1 MANGG
6 GITFKFEQDNVQN
19 ILKRR
24 GLESGGFVQPYVDSE
39 VMRYMEDYMP
49 RLSGHMIDQMIIPT
63 VIGSGEVVV
72 ETPYARLRSKIA
84 KSPPESSGPNRGP
97 HFFERMKA
105 DHADDILNGAAKL
118 SGGKAEK

>member
-6 GITFKFEQDNVQN
+6 GVTFKFEQDSVQN

-24 GLESGGFVQPYVDSE
+24 GLENGGFAQQYVDSE
-39 VMRYMEDYMP
+39 VMRCMEPRMP
-49 RLSGHMIDQMIIPT
+49 WLSGNMVKQMIIPT
-63 VIGSGEVVV
+63 VIGSGEVDVN
-72 ETPYARLRSKIA
+72 TPYAHARSISARKNGLR
-84 KSPPESSGPNRGP
+84 GD

-105 DHADDILNGAAKL
+105 DCREDILNGAAKL

>member
-6 GITFKFEQDNVQN
+6 GVTFKFEQDSVQN

-24 GLESGGFVQPYVDSE
+24 GLESGGFVQQYVDSE
-39 VMRYMEDYMP
+39 VMRYMEPYMP
-49 RLSGHMIDQMIIPT
+49 RLSGNMIKQMIIPT
-63 VIGSGEVVV
+63 VIGSGEVNV
-72 ETPYARLRSKIA
+72 ETPYAHARSISA
-84 KSPPESSGPNRGP
+84 RNNGLRGP
-97 HFFERMKA
+97 KFFERMKA